1 MERRPVAARRPGK
14 RRLAAAAAAPLV
26 QLHIELRRVEPPVW
40 RRFQVP
46 ELLTLAKLH
55 AVLQIVMGWTNSHLH
70 EFNIAGQRYGIPD
83 DEGFDDLPMI
93 DERRARLA
101 QFTGSGL
108 KRFTYT
114 YDFGDSWDHDLRVE
128 QRLARDPATPPI
140 ICLDGGN
147 RCPPEDVGG
156 SYGYAEFLKV
166 LRNPRHE
173 EYADMVTWAGGVFDP
188 TTFAI
193 DAVNRQL
200 ANIKT

>member
-1 MERRPVAARRPGK
+1 MERHPVAARRPGK
-14 RRLAAAAAAPLV
+14 RRVAAAATAPRV
-26 QLHIELRRVEPPVW
+26 QLHVELRRVDPPVW
-40 RRFQVP
+40 RLFQVP
-46 ELLTLAKLH
+46 ESLTLAKLH

-70 EFNIAGQRYGIPD
+70 EFDIAGQRYGIPD
-83 DEGFDDLPMI
+83 DEGLDDLPMI

-101 QFTGSGL
+101 QFISSGL

-114 YDFGDSWDHDLRVE
+114 YDFGDSWDHDVRVE

-166 LRNPRHE
+166 LKDPRHE
-173 EYADMVTWAGGVFDP
+173 EHAETVTWAGRAFDP

-193 DAVNRQL
+193 DAVNRHL
-200 ANIKT
+200 AKIKA